1 MARVILANQ
10 QVGTYIDVIHA
21 GIVNIRCG
29 VICATSNFR
38 EVAHGIPEANP
49 VTDSHTT
56 LGVAVRLMDEMLA
69 TNHRTIND
77 DVLNGLALSIMEVH
91 SVIACANTSLLI
103 ANPLP
108 QEAEVASVLLANI
121 SKDIVHILDTIED
134 YNKQLLTA

>member
-10 QVGTYIDVIHA
+10 QVGTNLDAIRA
-21 GIVNIRCG
+21 GIVDIRCG

-38 EVAHGIPEANP
+38 EFAHGTPEANP

-56 LGVAVRLMDEMLA
+56 LGVVVRLLDEILT
-69 TNHRTIND
+69 TNHQTIDD
-77 DVLNGLALSIMEVH
+77 DVLNGLALSIMEVR
-91 SVIACANTSLLI
+91 SVIACANASLLL

-121 SKDIVHILDTIED
+121 AEGVVQILESIED
-134 YNKQLLTA
+134 CNNQLLTA